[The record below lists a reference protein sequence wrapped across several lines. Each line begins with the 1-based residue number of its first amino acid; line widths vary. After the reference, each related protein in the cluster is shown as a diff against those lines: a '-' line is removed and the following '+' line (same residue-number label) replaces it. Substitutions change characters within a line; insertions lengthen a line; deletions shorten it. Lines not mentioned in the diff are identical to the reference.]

1 MRALLPNPQHALLPG
16 SYVTLK
22 VDMGERHGAFLIP
35 QAAVQRD
42 IKGNFVLIVGKDG
55 KVVHRDVTTSGTSGL
70 DWVVTS
76 GLAAGDQVIVSG
88 IQMVQVGASAKATPW
103 QPPAS
108 GTSAGSTPEPA
119 QTTGE

>member
-1 MRALLPNPQHALLPG
+1 G

-22 VDMGERHGAFLIP
+22 VDMGERHDAFLIP

-42 IKGNFVLIVGKDG
+42 INGNYVLVVGKDG
-55 KVVHRDVTTSGTSGL
+55 KVAHRDVATSGTAGV
-70 DWVVTS
+70 DWIVTS

-88 IQMVQVGASAKATPW
+88 IQMVQVGAPAKATPW

-108 GTSAGSTPEPA
+108 GASAGLAPVSA
-119 QTTGE
+119 QTSGGE